1 MSILKESL
9 LHIPKSNYAYG
20 YDEKVLHIRLRS
32 KKGDVEKITLRIGD
46 PYMWEEIVAA
56 GNLNSTGQNWSGGKY
71 IPMKKEVETE
81 LFDYWIAEYEP
92 ENNRS
97 RYCFVVEKEDEKLLY
112 TEKKIIDL
120 SKEENYKE
128 LSNIENFFGYPY
140 LNKID
145 IPKPPKWVKDTI
157 WYQIFPDR
165 FANGNPNINPI
176 NVEPWGS
183 KPTHYNYTGGDLQGI
198 IDHLDYLEDL
208 GVTGV
213 YLCPITKGNTNHRY
227 DTIDYMEIDP
237 YLGDKQTLKNL
248 VEELHS
254 RGIKI
259 MLDAVFNHIGYY
271 SNIWQDVIK
280 NKEESKYKDWFY
292 IKDMSRIDTPLKYMN
307 KKNIPYETFGCVAEM
322 PKLNTENPE
331 VVDYLIEVG
340 KYWVR
345 EFDIDGWRLD
355 VSNEVDHRFWRKFR
369 EEVKKEKQDVYIL
382 GEIWHNSLPWL
393 MGDQFDSVMN
403 YPLTNSIR
411 DFFCI
416 GQMNAEEFKY
426 SINNVNVS
434 YPRQVNEVTFNLVG
448 SHDTT
453 RMLTFA
459 GGNIEKLKLAYL
471 FMFTQGGCPC
481 IYYGDEVGMEGL
493 QTPECEGQRE
503 CMVWDENKQNKDILD
518 FIKDII
524 QIRKENDDFKIVNN
538 EWIITDKYSGLLIFK
553 KGKVTVIINNSSKE
567 VECELPK
574 YLKNREVYDLFN
586 KTNVKLEDNIG
597 LKANGFLVLKDNYII

>member
-1 MSILKESL
+1 
-9 LHIPKSNYAYG
+9 
-20 YDEKVLHIRLRS
+20 
-32 KKGDVEKITLRIGD
+32 
-46 PYMWEEIVAA
+46 
-56 GNLNSTGQNWSGGKY
+56 
-71 IPMKKEVETE
+71 
-81 LFDYWIAEYEP
+81 
-92 ENNRS
+92 
-97 RYCFVVEKEDEKLLY
+97 
-112 TEKKIIDL
+112 
-120 SKEENYKE
+120 
-128 LSNIENFFGYPY
+128 
-140 LNKID
+140 
-145 IPKPPKWVKDTI
+145 
-157 WYQIFPDR
+157 
-165 FANGNPNINPI
+165 
-176 NVEPWGS
+176 
-183 KPTHYNYTGGDLQGI
+183 
-198 IDHLDYLEDL
+198 
-208 GVTGV
+208 
-213 YLCPITKGNTNHRY
+213 
-227 DTIDYMEIDP
+227 
-237 YLGDKQTLKNL
+237 
-248 VEELHS
+248 
-254 RGIKI
+254 
-259 MLDAVFNHIGYY
+259 
-271 SNIWQDVIK
+271 
-280 NKEESKYKDWFY
+280 
-292 IKDMSRIDTPLKYMN
+292 MSRIDTPLKYMN

-493 QTPECEGQRE
+493 QTPNCEGQRE

-538 EWIITDKYSGLLIFK
+538 EWIITDKDSGLLIFK

-597 LKANGFLVLKDNYII
+597 LKANGFLVLKDNDVL